1 MTIAGYLEWEREFG
15 ERRPQLAGVELQ
27 GFPRSVRWARQADAE
42 LLRMDDG
49 STVAQSSLVGPDA
62 PAGRS
67 PYRVSFDLLFGS
79 VQDFDLVQEAAGRG
93 EPVLFFPGWW
103 HVDQWLV
110 PVGGTGRTT
119 WRTSRR
125 LAFGLTAQPEVLLD
139 GAPLA
144 RVPGAPNPGEARI
157 PTANDGPGEHNAVI
171 ETGPLDG
178 ARWLTL
184 RYPAEYQIRFLRLEQ
199 EIPEAN
205 FLTARAE
212 AEEHLPAR
220 FTLF

>member
-1 MTIAGYLEWEREFG
+1 MIAGYLEWEREFG

-79 VQDFDLVQEAAGRG
+79 VHDFDLVQEAAGRG

-125 LAFGLTAQPEVLLD
+125 LAGHGRGDGSYGSEAVAGGDLIKTALRAGIDMGVGEVQQSH
-139 GAPLA
+139 GAQGSGGGF
-144 RVPGAPNPGEARI
+144 RTRSRGAG
-157 PTANDGPGEHNAVI
+157 
-171 ETGPLDG
+171 
-178 ARWLTL
+178 
-184 RYPAEYQIRFLRLEQ
+184 IR
-199 EIPEAN
+199 P
-205 FLTARAE
+205 
-212 AEEHLPAR
+212 
-220 FTLF
+220 